1 MTRSIRRG
9 VAAVWL
15 ALLTIGAPGGVL
27 MVQPTSM
34 PERSDRSDAPTV
46 EEARALQQAG
56 QWNEAADAWR
66 HNTQQDPDNG
76 TAWFNL
82 GYCLHA
88 AGRLEEAIEAHGK
101 AAGFEEYHGIALYN
115 LGCAYALSDRPDAAI
130 EALTGAQ
137 AAGFH
142 LRGRVGGDAD
152 LDSLQGDP
160 RLEALLDREPAG
172 VGGVVQRAVAGVRQ
186 FIQQKAPGAGRQVS
200 GLLQHVTQVAHGVLA
215 RLHERIAGDERFAV
229 IAQMLQQWLGRGDGA
244 DAGAPRTAAAAT
256 SIDEARRHQQA
267 GEWNE
272 AVAAYEAVIA
282 ENPDDAATWFGFAYC
297 LHMSGDYEKAIE
309 AHRTAAT
316 YEPYTGISLYN
327 LACAFALTGRAD
339 QALEAL
345 EDARAAGFD
354 LAAPMR
360 SDSDLDSL
368 RDDPRFAE
376 LLGDLDP

>member
-1 MTRSIRRG
+1 MTRSIGRN

-15 ALLTIGAPGGVL
+15 ALLTVGAPGGVL
-27 MVQPTSM
+27 MAEPPTSM
-34 PERSDRSDAPTV
+34 PERSDRTDAPTV

-56 QWNEAADAWR
+56 QWNEAAEAWR
-66 HNTQQDPDNG
+66 HNTGKNPDDG

-101 AAGFEEYHGIALYN
+101 AAGFDEYHGIALYN
-115 LGCAYALSDRPDAAI
+115 LGCAYALTDRPDAAI

-137 AAGFH
+137 TAGFR
-142 LRGRVGGDAD
+142 LRGRVEGDDD
-152 LDSLQGDP
+152 LESLRGDP
-160 RLEALLDREPAG
+160 RLAALLDREPAG
-172 VGGVVQRAVAGVRQ
+172 VGGVWQRAVAGVRQ
-186 FIQQKAPGAGRQVS
+186 FVQQRAPGAGRQVS
-200 GLLQHVTQVAHGVLA
+200 GLLQHVTQVAYGVLA
-215 RLHERIAGDERFAV
+215 RLQERISGDERFAV
-229 IAQMLQQWLGRGDGA
+229 IAQMLQQWLGRGADDGA
-244 DAGAPRTAAAAT
+244 PHTTAAAAWL
-256 SIDEARRHQQA
+256 DEARRHQQA
-267 GEWNE
+267 GEWDE
-272 AVAAYEAVIA
+272 AVVAYEAVIA
-282 ENPDDAATWFGFAYC
+282 ENPDDAGSCFGLAYC
-297 LHMSGDYEKAIE
+297 LHMSGNYEKAID

-316 YEPYTGISLYN
+316 FEQFTGISLYN
-327 LACAFALTGRAD
+327 LACAFALTGRTD

-368 RDDPRFAE
+368 RADPRFAE